1 MASGVISNLGAL
13 TVAALAVSA
22 SLAQVPKEGPVD
34 LSMCFGGPTQTM
46 SPTPQDR
53 FGTYALTG
61 GVRAAAGPVESLS
74 VECLGIFET
83 GARGT
88 ATQGYCVF
96 QDASGDKIFG
106 VDVRNAQGYTWEWR
120 GGTGRF
126 AGITGSG
133 ALEVVGVITPVRP
146 GTLQGCRRMTGRYR
160 LP

>member
-1 MASGVISNLGAL
+1 MSKLVAL
-13 TVAALAVSA
+13 AVAALAVGTSF
-22 SLAQVPKEGPVD
+22 AQMPKEGPVD
-34 LSMCFGGPTQTM
+34 MSMCFGGPTQTL

-53 FGTYALTG
+53 FGTYALMG
-61 GVRAAAGPVESLS
+61 GVRAASGPAESLS

-88 ATQGYCVF
+88 VTQGYCVF
-96 QDASGDKIFG
+96 QDASGDRIFG
-106 VDVRNAQGYTWEWR
+106 VDGRNAQGYTWEWR

-133 ALEVVGVITPVRP
+133 VLEVVGVMAPVRP
-146 GTLQGCRRMTGRYR
+146 GTLQGCRRVTGRYR